1 MKKIAFFLPL
11 MLLFAGCT
19 AQEPAAENIREHF
32 DTLAGF
38 AAHVKIFSDFGNSAL
53 EYELDY
59 AYNREGSDHLVL
71 TAPEPVAG
79 IEATID
85 GEESFL
91 LRYGGAELE
100 NGMPPV
106 RGVTPA
112 DGVYWLLR
120 ELRESEPLV
129 LWGEPVYGTPA
140 LVLRYEGETD
150 GVTVMR
156 QVWLTKDGLQ
166 PLCAEVYADGTRA
179 LLITFSDYREG
190 AALPEP
196 ISEQPAEPGA
206 EAAPEQAGPPAE

>member
-1 MKKIAFFLPL
+1 MKKTALFLPF
-11 MLLFAGCT
+11 MLLLAGCA
-19 AQEPAAENIREHF
+19 AQEPAAENIQEHF

-38 AAHVKIFSDFGNSAL
+38 TAHVKIFSDFGGSAL

-59 AYNREGSDHLVL
+59 AYNREGSDKLVL

-79 IEATID
+79 IEAAID
-85 GEESFL
+85 GEDSFL
-91 LRYGGAELE
+91 LRYDGAELDD
-100 NGMPPV
+100 GMPPL

-120 ELRESEPLV
+120 ELREGEPREM
-129 LWGEPVYGTPA
+129 WGEPVNGTPA
-140 LVLRYEGETD
+140 LVLRYESEAD
-150 GVTVMR
+150 GTAIMR

-190 AALPEP
+190 AAP
-196 ISEQPAEPGA
+196 
-206 EAAPEQAGPPAE
+206 PEQAPGPLPDAVPEDTAQPAG